1 MIEEWRPIRQGE
13 VFFARISRETRGSIQ
28 AGIRPVVVISAD
40 WLNANST
47 VYWVAELT
55 TKLKNLHMPTHYVLP
70 MVQGLPK
77 RSMVMGECNAQL
89 IREDFLRYRCTLPG
103 ELYKNVDRVVRCAM
117 RKNHRHKNR
126 KNRRRP
132 NGKFRGRKG
141 TGD

>member
-1 MIEEWRPIRQGE
+1 MIEEWRPIRQGD
-13 VFFARISRETRGSIQ
+13 VFFARISGETRGSIQ

-40 WLNANST
+40 WLNANSS

-55 TKLKNLHMPTHYVLP
+55 TKLKNLHMTTHYVLP
-70 MVQGLPK
+70 MIQGLPR
-77 RSMVMGECNAQL
+77 RSMVMGECTAQL
-89 IREDFLRYRCTLPG
+89 IREDFLKYRCTLPK

-117 RKNHRHKNR
+117 RKRHRHKNK